1 MKRIMLVGLMFA
13 CVSTVQAEMLTCTS
27 STLSFRNN
35 DGSYSEKA
43 GTKLTD
49 ISIEV
54 QEQSITMYAGGL
66 DRLEFWKDYNEYRND
81 SGKIV
86 RNGSTFSMYTT
97 IPTDTNNMQPIK
109 VDYICK

>member
-1 MKRIMLVGLMFA
+1 MKRILLVGLLFA
-13 CVSTVQAEMLTCTS
+13 STVNAQMLTCS
-27 STLSFRNN
+27 HSTLSFRNN
-35 DGSYSEKA
+35 DGSYTEKA

-54 QEQSITMYAGGL
+54 QEQAITMYAGGL

-81 SGKIV
+81 TGKIV

-97 IPTDTNNMQPIK
+97 IPTDTNPMQPIK